1 MTKKI
6 VLYCLAVMCCVLTVG
21 CSGKKEDGQG
31 SGKDLKIMFTVSDGS
46 DTFRA
51 TLAEAAKNAA
61 EEAGYTIDIQDAA
74 GSSETQMNQ
83 IKNAKD
89 ADVIICALCDAGTAQ
104 QMEAL
109 AGDKP
114 IVFINSCPEEE
125 YLQKNKYVYV
135 GSDEAVAG
143 NLQAEYVLNK
153 YASKDSLNI
162 VLLKGESTHSAT
174 KGRTKANKATLE
186 ASGKTIHYVYE
197 DYADWSTE
205 TAAKMFHQFLQTGQ
219 PVDADI

>member
-1 MTKKI
+1 MTKKNSVI
-6 VLYCLAVMCCVLTVG
+6 LFGCHVLCIDSRLF
-21 CSGKKEDGQG
+21 GKKRSGQG

-162 VLLKGESTHSAT
+162 VLIKGESTHSAT

-186 ASGKTIHYVYE
+186 ASGKAIHYVYE
-197 DYADWSTE
+197 DYADWSHRNRSQNVSSVFTDR
-205 TAAKMFHQFLQTGQ
+205 TAG
-219 PVDADI
+219 

>member
-1 MTKKI
+1 MTKKNSI
-6 VLYCLAVMCCVLTVG
+6 ILFGCHVLCIDSRLL
-21 CSGKKEDGQG
+21 GKKEDGQG
-31 SGKDLKIMFTVSDGS
+31 SGKDLKIMLTVSDGS

-51 TLAEAAKNAA
+51 TLAEAAQNAA

-135 GSDEAVAG
+135 GSDEAVVVIFRQ
-143 NLQAEYVLNK
+143 NM
-153 YASKDSLNI
+153 SLINMRP
-162 VLLKGESTHSAT
+162 
-174 KGRTKANKATLE
+174 RT
-186 ASGKTIHYVYE
+186 
-197 DYADWSTE
+197 
-205 TAAKMFHQFLQTGQ
+205 
-219 PVDADI
+219 P

>member
-21 CSGKKEDGQG
+21 CSGKKEDGQS

-109 AGDKP
+109 AG
-114 IVFINSCPEEE
+114 E
-125 YLQKNKYVYV
+125 
-135 GSDEAVAG
+135 
-143 NLQAEYVLNK
+143 
-153 YASKDSLNI
+153 
-162 VLLKGESTHSAT
+162 
-174 KGRTKANKATLE
+174 
-186 ASGKTIHYVYE
+186 
-197 DYADWSTE
+197 
-205 TAAKMFHQFLQTGQ
+205 QT
-219 PVDADI
+219 DCIY

>member
-1 MTKKI
+1 MLCI
-6 VLYCLAVMCCVLTVG
+6 DSRLFG
-21 CSGKKEDGQG
+21 EKEDGQG

-51 TLAEAAKNAA
+51 TLAEAAQNAA

-114 IVFINSCPEEE
+114 IVFINSCRK
-125 YLQKNKYVYV
+125 KNTCKKINMSMLDLTKRWPVIFRQ
-135 GSDEAVAG
+135 
-143 NLQAEYVLNK
+143 NM
-153 YASKDSLNI
+153 SLINMRP
-162 VLLKGESTHSAT
+162 
-174 KGRTKANKATLE
+174 RT
-186 ASGKTIHYVYE
+186 
-197 DYADWSTE
+197 
-205 TAAKMFHQFLQTGQ
+205 
-219 PVDADI
+219 P